1 MNAAPVLRLVTEAER
16 RAPEQFILRPFY
28 VYAEAATSL
37 PVAAR
42 YWCRKPA
49 AARRS
54 PMDAAPAADLWHWT
68 PQPKRPRRTR
78 KERVRAPRK
87 LQAGSGPRSVGLRPL
102 SDAERRQLIRDE
114 WGLTEDGILQ
124 TRPPHQGDAD
134 CEDIP
139 RTDACPWVGCPMH
152 LYTDIGESSGALKIN
167 FPDKEPWELEETC
180 AIRAARKALR
190 SAPDDGD
197 KMEFRDAVMD
207 CGAVGKLMNLTRER
221 IRQIEAG
228 AKEKAKATVL
238 RTAPELSE
246 R

>member
-1 MNAAPVLRLVTEAER
+1 
-16 RAPEQFILRPFY
+16 
-28 VYAEAATSL
+28 
-37 PVAAR
+37 
-42 YWCRKPA
+42 
-49 AARRS
+49 
-54 PMDAAPAADLWHWT
+54 
-68 PQPKRPRRTR
+68 
-78 KERVRAPRK
+78 
-87 LQAGSGPRSVGLRPL
+87 VGLRPL
-102 SDAERRQLIRDE
+102 SAAERQQLIRDE
-114 WGLTEDGILQ
+114 WALTEDGILQ
-124 TRPPHQGDAD
+124 TRPAHQGDAD

-180 AIRAARKALR
+180 AIRAARKAQMA
-190 SAPDDGD
+190 APDDGD

>member
-1 MNAAPVLRLVTEAER
+1 M
-16 RAPEQFILRPFY
+16 RPFY

-42 YWCRKPA
+42 YWCRRPNT
-49 AARRS
+49 RREKWHPPLIWRDKGVS
-54 PMDAAPAADLWHWT
+54 ADPADLWHWT

-78 KERVRAPRK
+78 EERVRAPRK

-124 TRPPHQGDAD
+124 TRPPHQGYAD